1 VKLRAHLVAGAATLA
16 LGGFLAGCSSEP
28 GPPADTFAG
37 DQARSSSV
45 DVDTAALRRHK
56 QQAGIEPCPVTE
68 PPSAPGGSG
77 GSGGP
82 GGPGGSDPTSDPTSD
97 LTSDLTLPDV
107 TLPCLGGGRPVHL
120 AGLSGE
126 PMVLNL
132 WASWCTPCREELP
145 VLQEFHQRAGDKVAM
160 LGVDFEDTRPD
171 AALQLLARSGV
182 TYPQV
187 ADFDKEIDQG
197 LGRHPVPMTVLVD
210 ADGNVVSALPMQV
223 TSADQLASLV
233 QQSLGVRV

>member
-1 VKLRAHLVAGAATLA
+1 MKLRAPLVAGAATVLA
-16 LGGFLAGCSSEP
+16 LSGCAAEP
-28 GPPADTFAG
+28 GPPANPFAG
-37 DQARSSSV
+37 NHAQAAPV
-45 DVDTAALRRHK
+45 DVNTPSLRAQK
-56 QQAGIEPCPVTE
+56 QRAGIEPCPVTHA
-68 PPSAPGGSG
+68 SGAPAGQGDS
-77 GSGGP
+77 SM
-82 GGPGGSDPTSDPTSD
+82 
-97 LTSDLTLPDV
+97 TLPDV

-120 AGLSGE
+120 TGLRGK

-145 VLQEFHQRAGDKVAM
+145 VLQEFHQRADAKVAM
-160 LGVDFEDTRPD
+160 LGVDFEDTQPD

-210 ADGNVVSALPMQV
+210 ADGTVVSALPMQI
-223 TSADQLASLV
+223 TSVGQLASLV
-233 QQSLGVRV
+233 EQSLGVRI